1 MSVNRCN
8 GHARNGTVS
17 DVLNGDGGRTPG
29 PDHDSRGKFARGN
42 KLGSGNP
49 FNRKLAAMREQLVDL
64 VGTPGLER
72 LVNALLKNAEAGD
85 LASAKVLLG
94 YVVGQPLKGC
104 HPDALDVD
112 EATRAQ
118 AAVPLAPLLRV
129 DAVSPA
135 VAAVLARV
143 VQRAALHLAASASRA
158 GPLLGTGGW
167 EKVFEELNDPE
178 LTSWWQ
184 ELCQLHREAA
194 QADAKRKE
202 EFTHDA

>member
-1 MSVNRCN
+1 MRVQERN
-8 GHARNGTVS
+8 GHAGNGTVS
-17 DVLNGDGGRTPG
+17 NRLNGEAAPPAGRDAGGRFAKGCAPG
-29 PDHDSRGKFARGN
+29 P
-42 KLGSGNP
+42 GNP
-49 FNRKLAAMREQLVDL
+49 FNRKLAAMREQLVEL

-72 LVNALLKNAEAGD
+72 LVNALLRNAEQGD

-104 HPDALDVD
+104 HPDALDTD

-118 AAVPLAPLLRV
+118 AAVPVASLLRV

-158 GPLLGTGGW
+158 GPLLGTEGW
-167 EKVFEELNDPE
+167 EKVFGDLGDPE
-178 LTSWWQ
+178 LVEWWRD
-184 ELCQLHREAA
+184 LCQLHREAA

-202 EFTHDA
+202 ENPHA